1 MRLDDWFRRGLAVNP
16 SGVALQVA
24 GRQWT
29 YTETDRLA
37 RRCAA
42 TLRAAGRP
50 RRVALLA
57 AKSETAYVG
66 LLGALYAGATPVPL
80 GTETPYERMLG
91 MVVAAEVDTIVT
103 EPQRAATAEKL
114 CSSVGARH
122 VVLGDARWLRTALD
136 EPDPAASQSEPA
148 ASESGAGGED
158 LAYILFTSGSTG
170 TPKGVP
176 ISHANIS
183 AFLEASLPRYDLSP
197 ADRFS
202 QLYEPTFDLAMFD
215 LFMAWAT
222 GARVCALSRLHALD
236 PVRCVRS
243 LGLTVWHTTPSL
255 AAAVLARGGLPP
267 GSLPGLRY
275 SIFCGEPLREHV
287 ADGWQR
293 AASAGVLDN
302 IYGPTELT
310 IACTWFRRPAS
321 RRAARDE
328 VVPIGV
334 PNEGMT
340 ARLLLPDGR
349 LVEPVDDAE
358 GELCMSGPQR
368 FAGYLDPQQDRDR
381 FPVADGVRW
390 YRTGDRVRVDSDA
403 GLLHL
408 GRIDSQVKIQGYR
421 IELGEVELAI
431 SRVTG
436 ADAVVFATGDGTDTR
451 LTAFVLASATRVAST
466 ETEAVPT
473 VLRRL
478 AAMLP
483 PYMIPAGLWFEP
495 DPPLNTSS
503 KIDRPALR
511 RLAAERLAARDSD
524 RRVATEG
531 RAA

>member
-1 MRLDDWFRRGLAVNP
+1 VRLDDWFRRGLAVNP
-16 SGVALQVA
+16 SGVALQLA

-29 YTETDRLA
+29 YTEVDRLA

-42 TLRAAGRP
+42 TLRADGRP

-80 GTETPYERMLG
+80 GTETPYERMRA
-91 MVVAAEVDTIVT
+91 MVVAAEVDTIVA
-103 EPQRAATAEKL
+103 EPDRAATAEGL
-114 CSSVGARH
+114 CSAVGGRS
-122 VVLGDARWLRTALD
+122 VVLGDAERLRAALD
-136 EPDPAASQSEPA
+136 GPEPA
-148 ASESGAGGED
+148 ASGPGGED

-176 ISHANIS
+176 ISHANVS
-183 AFLEASLPRYDLSP
+183 AFLAASLPRYDLSP

-202 QLYEPTFDLAMFD
+202 QIYEPTFDLAMFD

-222 GARVCALSRLHALD
+222 GARVCPLSRLQALD

-267 GSLPGLRY
+267 GSLAGLRY

-287 ADGWQR
+287 AAGWQR
-293 AASAGVLDN
+293 AASDGVLDN

-310 IACTWFRRPAS
+310 IACTWFRRPAA
-321 RRAARDE
+321 RRAARDA

-340 ARLLLPDGR
+340 ARLRLPDGR
-349 LVEPVDDAE
+349 LVEPVDGAE

-368 FAGYLDPQQDRDR
+368 FAGYLDPEQDRDR
-381 FPVADGVRW
+381 FPVAEGVRW
-390 YRTGDRVRVDSDA
+390 YRTGDRVRVDRDA

-408 GRIDSQVKIQGYR
+408 GRTDSQVKIQGYR

-431 SRVTG
+431 SRATG
-436 ADAVVFATGDGTDTR
+436 ADALVFATGDGGDTR
-451 LTAFVLASATRVAST
+451 LAAFVLAPATRVAG
-466 ETEAVPT
+466 TEAAAVPV

-503 KIDRPALR
+503 KIDRSALR

>member
-29 YTETDRLA
+29 YTAVDRLA

-42 TLRAAGRP
+42 RLRADGRP

-57 AKSETAYVG
+57 AKSETAYIG

-80 GTETPYERMLG
+80 GTETPYERMVG
-91 MVVAAEVDTIVT
+91 MVVAAEVDTIVA
-103 EPQRAATAEKL
+103 EPERAATAEGL
-114 CSSVGARH
+114 CSVVGGRCI
-122 VVLGDARWLRTALD
+122 VLGDAERLRATLD
-136 EPDPAASQSEPA
+136 EPEPELSA
-148 ASESGAGGED
+148 PDLDGED

-176 ISHANIS
+176 ISHTNVN
-183 AFLEASLPRYDLSP
+183 AFIEASLPRYDLSP

-202 QLYEPTFDLAMFD
+202 QIYEPTFDLAMFD

-222 GARVCALSRLHALD
+222 GARVCALSRLQALD

-267 GSLPGLRY
+267 GSMPGLRY
-275 SIFCGEPLREHV
+275 SVFCGEPLRERV
-287 ADGWQR
+287 AAGWQR
-293 AASAGVLDN
+293 AASAGLLDN

-310 IACTWFRRPAS
+310 IACTHFRRPAS
-321 RRAARDE
+321 RRAAPDE

-340 ARLLLPDGR
+340 ARLLLPDGQ
-349 LVEPVDDAE
+349 LVEPVDGAE

-368 FAGYLDPQQDRDR
+368 FAGYLDPEQDRDR
-381 FPVADGVRW
+381 FPVTDGIRW

-408 GRIDSQVKIQGYR
+408 GRTDSQVKIQGYR
-421 IELGEVELAI
+421 IELGEVEQAI

-436 ADAVVFATGDGTDTR
+436 ADTLVFATGDGTDTR
-451 LTAFVLASATRVAST
+451 LTAFVLVPATRLAGT
-466 ETEAVPT
+466 EAEAVPR

-478 AAMLP
+478 AATLP
-483 PYMIPAGLWFEP
+483 PYMMPAGLWFEP
-495 DPPLNTSS
+495 DPPLNSSS
-503 KIDRPALR
+503 KIDRTALR

-524 RRVATEG
+524 RRVATKG